1 MVSESDTILDVKRK
15 LSRELSRELPEI
27 GVEMLQ
33 LLFGGRQLEERSRTG
48 VDLTVS
54 ECNLHKECTVHV
66 LKKGRLG
73 AAPIVVPETKEPAG
87 ASRVRHGPLLRT
99 THAGGEEFDGSDGWA
114 VAEDIHVAHAQDWF
128 RTRRK
133 EIQWD
138 PWGGSGNKLQ
148 YFLAD
153 VPAVH
158 YSAEVAAFLN
168 EHLKTT
174 QRLDATRFG
183 SVPSCILEIDAQLR
197 RVLVD
202 PRLDSNPLLGS
213 AEEGAFVLGYV
224 QCSVMP
230 VPLLPK
236 RSSGALGEL
245 EAATSQRT
253 GRGLGL
259 HCAAAW
265 SKVLPAT
272 PEAALLTRGCH
283 LARGESPRRS
293 DAGCRWCL
301 PNVAC
306 PTAPISRRL
315 TIQAMRW
322 PTATS
327 SSP

>member
-1 MVSESDTILDVKRK
+1 MSGKSVPLTVSESDTILDVKRK
-15 LSRELSRELPEI
+15 LSLQLPEI
-27 GVEMLQ
+27 GIEMMQ
-33 LLFGGRQLEERSRTG
+33 LVFGGRQLEERSRAG

-54 ECNLHKECTVHV
+54 ECHLQKECTVQL
-66 LKKGRLG
+66 LKKGRQG
-73 AAPIVVPETKEPAG
+73 VAPIVVPETKEPAG
-87 ASRVRHGPLLRT
+87 SSRARHGPLLRT

-114 VAEDIHVAHAQDWF
+114 VAEDIHVADAQDWF
-128 RTRRK
+128 RRK
-133 EIQWD
+133 RKDIQWD
-138 PWGGSGNKLQ
+138 PWGASDNKLQ

-168 EHLKTT
+168 EHLGTT
-174 QRLDATRFG
+174 QRLNASRFG
-183 SVPSCILEIDAQLR
+183 SVPFCILEIDAQLR

-202 PRLDSNPLLGS
+202 PRFDSNPLLGS

-265 SKVLPAT
+265 SKGPPAA
-272 PEAALLTRGCH
+272 PVAALLARGCH
-283 LARGESPRRS
+283 LAEGRALAARV
-293 DAGCRWCL
+293 
-301 PNVAC
+301 PNVGGAC
-306 PTAPISRRL
+306 PTSPAQRR
-315 TIQAMRW
+315 RFHRG
-322 PTATS
+322 
-327 SSP
+327 